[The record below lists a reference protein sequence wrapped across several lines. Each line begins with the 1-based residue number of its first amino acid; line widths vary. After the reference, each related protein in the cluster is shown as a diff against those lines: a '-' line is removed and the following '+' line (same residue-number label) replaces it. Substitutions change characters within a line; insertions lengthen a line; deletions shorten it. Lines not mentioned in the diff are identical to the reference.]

1 MSYPTALPTRT
12 TGLDPE
18 GIGATKSNL
27 TPLNESERAQRI
39 PEDEYNRVLDAVVAV
54 CDILGEDGSVDPA
67 ALRVQ
72 VAALANTTQTV
83 TASPA
88 TVSARFIVLDDD
100 THTSGAPG
108 SLVMP
113 PITEGAW
120 HVIAT
125 PYEDVHYL
133 VTNDAGDPVG
143 TGPDLTID
151 SSFIRQQTIVLV
163 AVERDGIL
171 RWQGDA
177 TGYYLAG
184 LLTAYL
190 ATAAQVLA
198 LERPYALARTHTE
211 TTAAY
216 TWSSVIDRN
225 ASKPTITLDESDWG
239 DGTTCRLD
247 ILDSGGFG
255 VEVAID
261 NGAVLNG
268 QTAGTGYVT
277 LPGSTN
283 GFDGM
288 PPSYEVTRIDGG
300 WTIRSMVDV
309 ADGVVDAFIDMSGR
323 VDALEAIATTPLSS
337 TTGTT
342 LSWEAQERVRLAN
355 TGTTHCLVTLNGD
368 TTEWP
373 VGRARA
379 LSQYGS
385 TTGGFTL
392 AVPSGHKLNTVTNGT
407 SGIIGTAAADDGTAL
422 YTVMVTRE
430 ASDEWSWA

>member
-1 MSYPTALPTRT
+1 MSITTLPVVADFGGTKANEYAEVDSGKQLAAAAYNALTGRMVDAFAAI
-12 TGLDPE
+12 GLDDGTTSGSLRE
-18 GIGATKSNL
+18 GL
-27 TPLNESERAQRI
+27 Q
-39 PEDEYNRVLDAVVAV
+39 
-54 CDILGEDGSVDPA
+54 
-67 ALRVQ
+67 
-72 VAALANTTQTV
+72 TTQTV

-133 VTNDAGDPVG
+133 VTKAPGDPVG

-171 RWQGDA
+171 RWQGDS

-190 ATAAQVLA
+190 ATATQVQA
-198 LERPYALARTHTE
+198 LERPYSDARTHTE

-216 TWSSVIDRN
+216 TWSSGLTIKRLVIDRN
-225 ASKPTITLDESDWG
+225 ASKPTITLDESDWE

-247 ILDSGGFG
+247 VLDSGGFG
-255 VEVAID
+255 VEVAVGG
-261 NGAVLNG
+261 GAVLNG

-309 ADGVVDAFIDMSGR
+309 ADGVVDAFVDISGR
-323 VDALEAIATTPLSS
+323 VDALEVTGRQVITTATATILPGTRVVYIDHAAARTDLTLPATPFEPFTIKKRATSGGFGVRLIPDDAADAIQGLAAGTNFDIGWMTTNAS
-337 TTGTT
+337 TTT
-342 LSWEAQERVRLAN
+342 
-355 TGTTHCLVTLNGD
+355 
-368 TTEWP
+368 
-373 VGRARA
+373 ARPA
-379 LSQYGS
+379 AFVSS
-385 TTGGFTL
+385 S
-392 AVPSGHKLNTVTNGT
+392 AVNVVDV
-407 SGIIGTAAADDGTAL
+407 A
-422 YTVMVTRE
+422 
-430 ASDEWSWA
+430 